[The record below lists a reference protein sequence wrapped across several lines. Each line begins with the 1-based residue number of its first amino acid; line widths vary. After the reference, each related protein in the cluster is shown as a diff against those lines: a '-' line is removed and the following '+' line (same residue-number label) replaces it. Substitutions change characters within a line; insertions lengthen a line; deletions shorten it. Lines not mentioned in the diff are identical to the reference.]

1 MGKLHCSFSSILR
14 VNDFADS
21 SIMLK
26 ILGETLPSK
35 QWEVAGELRKIKIA
49 FDDEGIE
56 IPFPQIVMHRPK
68 ALKRGD

>member
-1 MGKLHCSFSSILR
+1 MGSSRRAPQKL
-14 VNDFADS
+14 
-21 SIMLK
+21 K
-26 ILGETLPSK
+26 
-35 QWEVAGELRKIKIA
+35 A

>member
-1 MGKLHCSFSSILR
+1 
-14 VNDFADS
+14 
-21 SIMLK
+21 MLK

-68 ALKRGD
+68 ALKRSD